1 MHPLR
6 FLTHLLVA
14 HKHNDHKPHLLREL
28 SLGIIILF
36 GMFLL
41 GASFGSSL
49 FLKKT
54 VLGASVV
61 ASVLVDMTNES
72 RLAYNTTPL
81 TRSEKLDQAAQ
92 LKANDMSSKSY
103 FSHNSPDGVTP
114 WHWLKEV
121 GYTFVY
127 AGENLAI
134 DFTESREVQN
144 AWLNSPL
151 HKDNILNVNFR
162 EIGIATIE
170 GVYNNRPTIFVVQ
183 MFGTPALASE
193 NPVATFAAPDTTP
206 EAEKEPLAGVNTTS
220 VETVPSVQKE
230 PKGTVKGDVSL
241 VPERDEPVLVAVYD
255 TDELAVVKNENV
267 LVATEASSTPSPV
280 PSPTYSTWYERAIF
294 GVTKYAD
301 LMYKGLLLILLFSL
315 CTMLFVEYRKE
326 HWQHISYALGAIV
339 VLMLLLLVN
348 STLF

>member
-1 MHPLR
+1 MHPLT
-6 FLTHLLVA
+6 FLKHLLVA
-14 HKHNDHKPHLLREL
+14 HAHNDHTPHLLREFG
-28 SLGIIILF
+28 LGIIILL
-36 GMFLL
+36 GIFLL

-54 VLGASVV
+54 VLGASVA

-72 RLAYNTTPL
+72 RLAYNAAPL
-81 TRSEKLDQAAQ
+81 VRSEKLDQAAQ
-92 LKANDMSSKSY
+92 LKAADMSTKSY
-103 FSHNSPDGVTP
+103 FSHNSPEGVTP

-134 DFTESREVQN
+134 DFTESREIQN

-151 HKDNILNVNFR
+151 HKDNILNVQFQ
-162 EIGIATIE
+162 EIGIATME

-193 NPVATFAAPDTTP
+193 KPIATFAAVDTTP
-206 EAEKEPLAGVNTTS
+206 EAEKSLATSENTGS
-220 VETVPSVQKE
+220 GIQEQDEVR
-230 PKGTVKGDVSL
+230 GTVKGDNSL
-241 VPERDEPVLVAVYD
+241 TEESAPAVVAAPSPVIAMYE
-255 TDELAVVKNENV
+255 TEELAVVKNEEA
-267 LVATEASSTPSPV
+267 LVAMEASSTSV
-280 PSPTYSTWYERAIF
+280 APTYSTWYERVIF
-294 GVTKYAD
+294 GITNYAD

-315 CTMLFVEYRKE
+315 CTMLFVEYKKE

-339 VLMLLLLVN
+339 VLMFLLLIN